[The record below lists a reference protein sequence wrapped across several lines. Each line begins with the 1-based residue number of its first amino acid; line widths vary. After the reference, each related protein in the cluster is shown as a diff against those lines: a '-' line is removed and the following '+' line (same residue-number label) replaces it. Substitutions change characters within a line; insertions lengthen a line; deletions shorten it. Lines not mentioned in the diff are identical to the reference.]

1 MKRAFAALPYSIRGI
16 SAPVDALLNSLT
28 DLPQKKRVPVPTNE
42 LTPVTSPTN
51 VLHYWWMLELFNPQ
65 KIPKLTLRS
74 QKAES
79 QVVEWRPGD
88 PLPWLDLDPPKHDGK
103 TKRVWRHTVYLGV
116 YDLEATYEH
125 LHAAFGED
133 RDAYDERNAGL
144 SACAAILVDQE
155 GQLIVETATLS
166 TALWAVARLG
176 SPGPGDPQ
184 WHEGFDLAAASLREA
199 VDQYEGSRL
208 KKLPTGSPLHCDGE
222 ALRDIT
228 TLAQTAAGVRGVSG
242 LATNRVVIKS
252 QSVPVDSAEA
262 SQLDFLNSY
271 FLTDLAT
278 VRSNLE
284 EHPPRAALKAYL
296 TGDHQLQTQQRI
308 DVLEHPDT
316 VDAGADIARLPSGR
330 WPSRPGEHLAR
341 SQQFAVNQA
350 LNDLVQHPDLMGVN
364 GPPGTGKTTMLRDI
378 LAGNVVERARRL
390 AALTRP
396 LEAFTSTAHRWTAKG
411 HRRVV
416 WQLKPELTGFEMV
429 VACANNTAAANV
441 SNEIPSDDAIGSNW
455 LGRANYFG
463 DIASAVLSEQSTAGS
478 KPAPHA
484 WGLVAAALGNKK
496 NTGDFYSSFWFDRKA
511 TDGKPLQTPA
521 TPRMQTRLK
530 AWADGSAPHPS
541 WPQARQHFTE
551 AQQRVEALIAAR
563 VQAQDRLDQRRS
575 LPGRLNSL
583 RSALTATEGAVSAA
597 ANERRVCG
605 QALALADAQLS
616 EATSQYER
624 HLSLRPRFLEDLF
637 TFGRASSA
645 WRQSLD
651 PLSQALSQC
660 TQTRAHH
667 LQQAQLSQDQ
677 HARLCAERDYLHT
690 EIADAE
696 RRLSELTAACL
707 GDAEAYDA
715 AHPEAPHSLADRE
728 KCTPWLDDELDQARS
743 ALFLAALQLH
753 QDFLANV
760 ASKMLDGLRAA
771 LEVMTGACPRNLEPA
786 KRLAAWQLLFLVVP
800 LVSTTFASCARL
812 FAGIPEE
819 GLGWL
824 FIDEAGQASPQFAVG
839 AIWRSQRVIAVGDPL
854 QLQPV
859 VTIPQKAQRDIAKAY
874 SVSSTWIAPQ
884 ASVQTLADRVAR
896 FGTTLS
902 QGEER
907 QWVSAPLR
915 VHRRCDDPMF
925 TLCNEIAY
933 EGIMVNGV
941 APNRGNQQAGG
952 PFSLPHTSAI
962 PPTHWAHEPAHRPG
976 THLQPNQIARL
987 RQLLQQLES
996 HGVPAKDVIAISPF
1010 RSVADAL
1017 KKLTYSNPGLTAG
1030 TIHTAQGREADVVIL
1045 VLGGDPS
1052 RPGAKAWAASSVNL
1066 VNVAVSR
1073 AKRRLYVIGDR
1084 AAWAEHNY
1092 FRQLAAALPS
1102 GPSTSQGLRQ
1112 ECQ

>member
-1 MKRAFAALPYSIRGI
+1 
-16 SAPVDALLNSLT
+16 
-28 DLPQKKRVPVPTNE
+28 VPTKH
-42 LTPVTSPTN
+42 LTSATDPRR
-51 VLHYWWMLELFNPQ
+51 VLGYWWMLELFNPQ
-65 KIPKLTLRS
+65 PIPKLTLRS
-74 QKAES
+74 QEAES
-79 QVVEWRPGD
+79 QVVEWMPGD
-88 PLPWLDLDPPKHDGK
+88 PLPWLELDPPKPDGK
-103 TKRVWRHTVYLGV
+103 TKRVWRHTVLLGV
-116 YDLEATYEH
+116 YDLEATYER

-176 SPGPGDPQ
+176 SPGPDNPQ

-199 VDQYEGSRL
+199 VDRYEGSRL

-222 ALRDIT
+222 ALSQIT
-228 TLAQTAAGVRGVSG
+228 TLAQTAAGVRGANG
-242 LATNRVVIKS
+242 LATNRVFIKS
-252 QSVPVDSAEA
+252 QPVSVDSAEA

-278 VRSNLE
+278 VRSTLE
-284 EHPPRAALKAYL
+284 ERPPTAALKAYL
-296 TGDHQLQTQQRI
+296 TPGHQLQTQERI
-308 DVLEHPDT
+308 DVIEHPDA
-316 VDAGADIARLPSGR
+316 VDVGVGIARLPGGR
-330 WPSRPGEHLAR
+330 WPSSPGEHLAR

-350 LNDLVQHPDLMGVN
+350 LNDLVKHPGLMGVN

-390 AALTRP
+390 AALNRP
-396 LEAFTSTAHRWTAKG
+396 LEAFTSTTHRWTAKG
-411 HRRVV
+411 YPRIVR
-416 WQLKPELTGFEMV
+416 QLQPELTGFEMV
-429 VACANNTAAANV
+429 VACANNSAAANV
-441 SNEIPSDDAIGSNW
+441 STEIPSDKAIGSNW

-463 DIASAVLSEQSTAGS
+463 DIASAVLSEPGTAGS
-478 KPAPHA
+478 KPTPHA

-496 NTGDFYSSFWFDRKA
+496 NTRDFYSAFWFDKEG
-511 TDGKPLQTPA
+511 TSA
-521 TPRMQTRLK
+521 TPRMQARLK
-530 AWADGSAPHPS
+530 AWADGSARRPS
-541 WPQARQHFTE
+541 WPQARQDFAD
-551 AQQRVEALIAAR
+551 AQQRVDALIAAR
-563 VQAQDRLDQRRS
+563 TQAQGRLSQRRS

-597 ANERRVCG
+597 ANERRDCG

-645 WRQSLD
+645 WRQALD
-651 PLSQALSQC
+651 PLSHALSQC

-667 LQQAQLSQDQ
+667 LQQAQFSQDQ
-677 HARLCAERDYLHT
+677 HAHLCAERDSLYAG
-690 EIADAE
+690 IASVG
-696 RRLSELTAACL
+696 RRLSDLTVACL
-707 GDAEAYDA
+707 ADEEAYGA
-715 AHPEAPHSLADRE
+715 AYPEATGSLADRE
-728 KCTPWLDDELDQARS
+728 KCTPWLDEELDEARS

-760 ASKMLDGLRAA
+760 AAEMLPGLRAA
-771 LEVMTGACPRNLEPA
+771 LEVITGVCPRDLEPA
-786 KRLAAWQLLFLVVP
+786 KRRAAWQLFFLVVP
-800 LVSTTFASCARL
+800 LVSTTFASYARL
-812 FAGIPEE
+812 FSGISEE

-941 APNRGNQQAGG
+941 APNRDGRPTDG
-952 PFSLPHTSAI
+952 PFGFSRKSAI
-962 PPTHWAHEPAHRPG
+962 PPSHWAHEPAHLPG

-987 RQLLQQLES
+987 SQLLEQLKS
-996 HGVPAKDVIAISPF
+996 HGIPPQRVIAISPF
-1010 RSVADAL
+1010 RSVADVL
-1017 KKLTYSNPGLTAG
+1017 KKLTHAHPGLIAG

-1045 VLGGDPS
+1045 VLGGDPT

-1092 FRQLAAALPS
+1092 FRQLAAALPIE
-1102 GPSTSQGLRQ
+1102 T
-1112 ECQ
+1112 

>member
-1 MKRAFAALPYSIRGI
+1 MST
-16 SAPVDALLNSLT
+16 T
-28 DLPQKKRVPVPTNE
+28 DPRRV
-42 LTPVTSPTN
+42 LD
-51 VLHYWWMLELFNPQ
+51 YWWMLELFNPQ
-65 KIPKLTLRS
+65 PIPKLTLRS
-74 QKAES
+74 QEAES

-88 PLPWLDLDPPKHDGK
+88 PLPWLDLDPPTHEGK

-116 YDLEATYEH
+116 YDLEATYER

-133 RDAYDERNAGL
+133 RDAYDERNAGM
-144 SACAAILVDQE
+144 SACAAILADQE

-176 SPGPGDPQ
+176 SPGPGNPQ

-199 VDQYEGSRL
+199 VDRHEGSRL

-222 ALRDIT
+222 ALSQLT
-228 TLAQTAAGVRGVSG
+228 TLAQASAGITGIAGLSTDRVIIASTPVAKDSG
-242 LATNRVVIKS
+242 
-252 QSVPVDSAEA
+252 EA
-262 SQLDFLNSY
+262 SEVDFLNSFY
-271 FLTDLAT
+271 LSDLSN
-278 VRSNLE
+278 VRSSLE
-284 EHPPRAALKAYL
+284 AWPPGVALNAYL
-296 TGDHQLQTQQRI
+296 TPSERLHREARV
-308 DVLEHPDT
+308 DVIERPDA
-316 VDAGADIARLPSGR
+316 VDAGVDIAQLPLGR
-330 WPSRPGEHLAR
+330 WPSSPHEHLAR

-350 LNDLVQHPDLMGVN
+350 LDDLTKQRGLMGVN

-390 AALTRP
+390 ATLTRP
-396 LEAFTSTAHRWTAKG
+396 SDAFTSTTHRWTAKDG
-411 HRRVV
+411 WERIVR
-416 WQLKPELTGFEMV
+416 QLRPDLTGFEMV
-429 VACANNTAAANV
+429 VASANNAAVKNV
-441 SNEIPSDDAIGSNW
+441 TIEIPARKAIGSHW
-455 LGRANYFG
+455 RGVADYFA
-463 DIASAVLSEQSTAGS
+463 DIATAVLAEADETDDT
-478 KPAPHA
+478 PMPEA

-496 NTGDFYSSFWFDRKA
+496 NTNKFYSAFWFDRKA
-511 TDGKPLQTPA
+511 TDGKPLRTPA

-530 AWADGSAPHPS
+530 AWADGNAPRPS

-551 AQQRVEALIAAR
+551 AQQRVDALIAAR
-563 VQAQDRLDQRRS
+563 TQAQDRLHERHS
-575 LPGRLNSL
+575 LLGRLESL
-583 RSALTATEGAVSAA
+583 RSELTTTEEALKTAASEQHEHA
-597 ANERRVCG
+597 
-605 QALALADAQLS
+605 QALASADSQLS
-616 EATSQYER
+616 EATIQYER

-645 WRQSLD
+645 WRQALD
-651 PLSQALSQC
+651 PLSQTLSQC

-677 HARLCAERDYLHT
+677 HAHLCAERGSLSA
-690 EIADAE
+690 EITSVE
-696 RRLSELTAACL
+696 RHLSDLTVACL
-707 GDAEAYDA
+707 ADEEAYGA
-715 AHPEAPHSLADRE
+715 AYPEATGSLADRE
-728 KCTPWLDDELDQARS
+728 KCTPWLDEELDQARS

-753 QDFLANV
+753 QDFLANI
-760 ASKMLDGLRAA
+760 AREMLPGLRAA

-786 KRLAAWQLLFLVVP
+786 KRLAAWQLFFLVVP

-874 SVSSTWIAPQ
+874 SVAPTWIAPQ

-941 APNRGNQQAGG
+941 APNRGDQQDGD
-952 PFSLPHTSAI
+952 PFSLAHTSAI
-962 PPTHWAHEPAHRPG
+962 PPSHWAHEPAHRPG

-987 RQLLQQLES
+987 RQLLQKLES

-1017 KKLTYSNPGLTAG
+1017 KKLTYSHPGLTAG

-1045 VLGGDPS
+1045 VLGGDPT

-1092 FRQLAAALPS
+1092 FRQLAAALPTEH
-1102 GPSTSQGLRQ
+1102 PRA
-1112 ECQ
+1112 